1 VSASLEQLRDAR
13 ARGDYRAMIAAIPYA
28 QFLGLDLELAED
40 DELRG
45 VLRYSDALI
54 GDPGLPALH
63 GGTIGAL
70 LENTALLQLA
80 WEVDLIAL
88 PKTISF
94 TIAYLRSGKPRDVYA
109 RATLTRQGRRVANVQ
124 VEAWQ
129 EERPRPI
136 ATAAGQFLIQS
147 APRR

>member
-1 VSASLEQLRDAR
+1 MSASLEQLRGAR
-13 ARGDYRAMIAAIPYA
+13 ARGDVRAMIAAIPYA
-28 QFLGLDLELAED
+28 RFLGLDLELAD

-54 GDPGLPALH
+54 GDPTLPALH

-70 LENTALLQLA
+70 LENTALLQIA
-80 WEVDLIAL
+80 WDIDLVAL

-109 RATLTRQGRRVANVQ
+109 RATITRQGRRVANVQ

-129 EERPRPI
+129 EERARPI

>member
-1 VSASLEQLRDAR
+1 MSASLEQLREAR

-28 QFLGLDLELAED
+28 QFLGLDLELAG
-40 DELRG
+40 DELLG

-70 LENTALLQLA
+70 LENTALLQIA
-80 WEVDLIAL
+80 WDVDLVAL

-94 TIAYLRSGKPRDVYA
+94 TIAYLRSGRPRDVFA
-109 RATLTRQGRRVANVQ
+109 RATITRQGRRVANVQ

-129 EERPRPI
+129 EDRARPI

>member
-1 VSASLEQLRDAR
+1 MSASLEQLREAR
-13 ARGDYRAMIAAIPYA
+13 ARGDVRAMIAAIPYA
-28 QFLGLDLELAED
+28 RFLGLDLELAD

-54 GDPGLPALH
+54 GDPTLPALH

-70 LENTALLQLA
+70 LENTALLQIA
-80 WEVDLIAL
+80 WDIDLVAL

-109 RATLTRQGRRVANVQ
+109 RATITRQGRRVANVQ

-129 EERPRPI
+129 EERARPI